1 MVSPCNEPVDKG
13 KSTQTVS
20 SSHLKSVDIPVR
32 RGISL
37 LPLETK
43 HHSST
48 ERPLMSDHSSPPR
61 VFFIIFYKKGTRRFF
76 LFGMVHILKE
86 KKKESVH

>member
-61 VFFIIFYKKGTRRFF
+61 VFLLFFIKRGQEGSFYLAWFTF
-76 LFGMVHILKE
+76 
-86 KKKESVH
+86 